1 MKCPLVPF
9 GRLYAE
15 PVRNGLTRPTAV
27 RGDGYRM
34 VNMGEL
40 FAYDRMS
47 DQPMERVQ
55 LNDRELAV
63 ATLEVGDLLFA
74 RSSLKPE
81 GTGKCSIVISLP
93 EVTTFES
100 HLIRARLDRNKADP
114 RYYFYFF
121 QSFLGRATVLS
132 IAKQVGAAGLPG
144 SKLAGLE
151 VPHPATEVQSRIA
164 DVLVAYDDSIENNC
178 RRITLL
184 EDVARQLHRE
194 WFVRL
199 RFPGCEHASIDRH
212 VPKGWRPHTF
222 GDHCEEIRDSVSPEA
237 MEPATP
243 YIGLEH
249 IPRRSISLSE
259 WGAVEDVTSNK
270 HRYRENDILFGKIRP
285 YFHKVGI
292 AFTDGV
298 ASSDAI
304 VIRPKDAK
312 LLPLVLMTA
321 SSDPFVAATS
331 QTMREGSKMPRADW
345 KQMQAYPVPLPPDG
359 LLQSFND
366 FINPILAQLKT
377 LSFMNR
383 RLKAARDLLLPRLMS
398 GEVTV

>member
-1 MKCPLVPF
+1 MTLQRGHDLPDSDRQEGDVPVITSSGITGSHNVAKAKGPGVVT
-9 GRLYAE
+9 GRYGTLGEVFYVDQDYWPHNTSLYVIDFKGNVPRFIAYFLE
-15 PVRNGLTRPTAV
+15 HHLKHQQSDKAAVPGVNRNVLHELRVRYPDCTAQ
-27 RGDGYRM
+27 
-34 VNMGEL
+34 E
-40 FAYDRMS
+40 
-47 DQPMERVQ
+47 
-55 LNDRELAV
+55 
-63 ATLEVGDLLFA
+63 
-74 RSSLKPE
+74 K
-81 GTGKCSIVISLP
+81 IV
-93 EVTTFES
+93 
-100 HLIRARLDRNKADP
+100 
-114 RYYFYFF
+114 
-121 QSFLGRATVLS
+121 
-132 IAKQVGAAGLPG
+132 
-144 SKLAGLE
+144 
-151 VPHPATEVQSRIA
+151 
-164 DVLVAYDDSIENNC
+164 DVLASYDHLMVAN
-178 RRITLL
+178 RRRAELL
-184 EDVARQLHRE
+184 EEAARQLHRE
-194 WFVRL
+194 WFARL
-199 RFPGCEHASIDRH
+199 RFPGFEHANIVQRT
-212 VPKGWRPHTF
+212 PHDWTSGSF
-222 GDHCEEIRDSVSPEA
+222 GDYCDEIRESVAPDA
-237 MEPATP
+237 MDPDTP

-249 IPRRSISLSE
+249 IPRRSISLCE
-259 WGAVEDVTSNK
+259 WGNVDEVTSSK
-270 HRYRENDILFGKIRP
+270 HRYHENDILFGKIRP

-398 GEVTV
+398 G